1 MSLGLQLLILRKK
14 LEHERSYNSTI
25 VRTTTRKAW
34 ASKACLTN
42 VLSTLLFLSRF
53 RFVVAARKIK
63 AGEIILLE
71 KPTLV
76 GPPLEASTNELCPGC
91 LGKLRAKSNFSCS
104 NCQIRMCEEKC
115 QNDSELHQ
123 LECGFLVNKCHKIEF
138 LTALRFLGL
147 KKRHPG
153 KYQSLLKLVSN
164 KNVKV
169 ISLTGF
175 EFDDFQKGS
184 F

>member
-1 MSLGLQLLILRKK
+1 M
-14 LEHERSYNSTI
+14 
-25 VRTTTRKAW
+25 
-34 ASKACLTN
+34 
-42 VLSTLLFLSRF
+42 
-53 RFVVAARKIK
+53 
-63 AGEIILLE
+63 E

-175 EFDDFQKGS
+175 EFDDFSKGQTYNIGLLFCFS
-184 F
+184 IVEKWARLGWNYANGTRYPNQF